1 MKRYYITAV
10 RHSEGRIALLKV
22 HPDAGGYPDSESEIK
37 NRMDIVVAIQLGDV
51 YETAM
56 QDNLGRWIKG
66 QEVHFYTS
74 DRKTYYLRTD
84 ANSITEDNIGELP
97 EF

>member
-22 HPDAGGYPDSESEIK
+22 HPDDRGFPDSTWEAK

-51 YETAM
+51 HETAY
-56 QDNLGRWIKG
+56 QKERGSWRRKKVHVYTLDNN
-66 QEVHFYTS
+66 
-74 DRKTYYLRTD
+74 TYFLRTD
-84 ANSITEDNIGELP
+84 ANNIEEDNLENLP